1 MIHRLLKVATPPAA
15 LTGFVPL
22 SVPPPPGLVP
32 KAMLMEAELPVTVLP
47 KASWIVTV
55 GLMLTPATVL
65 LGCVVNTSLFAV
77 PGVIVNGLLVAPVR
91 PLLAAVSM

>member
-1 MIHRLLKVATPPAA
+1 MSDRVLKVATPPVA

-22 SVPPPPGLVP
+22 RVPPPPGLVP
-32 KAMLMEAELPVTVLP
+32 KAMLIEAELPVTVLP

-77 PGVIVNGLLVAPVR
+77 PGVILNVLLVAPVR
-91 PLLAAVSM
+91 PLVEAVSV